1 MFGLIDQSP
10 PARTRAPSV
19 ALLALVATVSIAG
32 CAVGEDS
39 SPATS
44 APVAPSVSGT
54 PGSSISSGRPSPT
67 TPSQVPSSTRPFPSV
82 LPGLADWTV
91 ISPDAV
97 EIDVVDGAIRLTLA
111 RRALWFQNQR
121 GVLVGQSVT
130 GDFTA
135 VASVSTATRA
145 GDPLTPPPGHTVE
158 LAGLMARSE
167 ESARESSVFVV
178 VGTDANGLSVET
190 KSTRDGDSHFEGP
203 DWASPAADLRLC
215 RSGSVFSAWKRPAG
229 SGDPWTLAA
238 RWDRPDLPT
247 TLRVGPNIYSD
258 GPPDLVATIAGLA
271 IRAGSSGCTG

>member
-1 MFGLIDQSP
+1 MR
-10 PARTRAPSV
+10 PARTRIPSL
-19 ALLALVATVSIAG
+19 ALLAVVATVMIAA
-32 CAVGEDS
+32 CAAGEHL

-44 APVAPSVSGT
+44 SPFAPSLSGT
-54 PGSSISSGRPSPT
+54 PGFPSGRPSPEA
-67 TPSQVPSSTRPFPSV
+67 PSQAPPSERPLPSV
-82 LPGLADWTV
+82 LPGLTDWTV

-97 EIDVVDGAIRLTLA
+97 EIDVVHDAIRLTLT

-130 GDFTA
+130 GDFTI
-135 VASVSTATRA
+135 VASVSAATRA
-145 GDPLTPPPGHTVE
+145 GDPLTPPPSHTVE

-203 DWASPAADLRLC
+203 DWDAPAADLRLC
-215 RSGSVFSAWKRPAG
+215 RSGSVFSAWKRRAG

-238 RWDRPDLPT
+238 RWDRPDLPA

-258 GPPDLVATIAGLA
+258 GPPDLVATFARLSIGV
-271 IRAGSSGCTG
+271 GSPGCTG